1 VSLRSKADCAAI
13 VCPFP
18 ASSRYRNRGER
29 QDDRIYRMKPGWPCS
44 DLSFLNP
51 VHPVHPVNSYGNGSC
66 ANPRVWGRPPCCCR
80 RVRRQVWMAGRALRA
95 RRDGS
100 RCVGTRPAFLP
111 SVTDALRRRS
121 HPACVCGCG
130 CVLL

>member
-44 DLSFLNP
+44 GLSFLNP
-51 VHPVHPVNSYGNGSC
+51 VHPVNSHGNLADQDAAVKG
-66 ANPRVWGRPPCCCR
+66 APAWP
-80 RVRRQVWMAGRALRA
+80 AGTKAE
-95 RRDGS
+95 
-100 RCVGTRPAFLP
+100 LP
-111 SVTDALRRRS
+111 QKITKIAKNINIRS
-121 HPACVCGCG
+121 YP
-130 CVLL
+130 CVLCVPLRQKSWWICMILHHRQRKIASKLLCV